1 VIKKV
6 ARDLLLAHAVV
17 FLLVGSVFSLAVYI
31 HVINNIQS
39 EEKTRLLTLTQAVAN
54 YAQNEEEP
62 DAKDPTKSVPDI
74 LLATNKNFPIKGST
88 LQWFNVDGRMVSQI
102 GSISLS
108 APFTTKEDFQEQDH
122 PHALLMTVPVV
133 ERQKL
138 MGYLRAAISLEDFDR
153 YRKHLLF
160 AMFFGVTLFLVFSTV
175 GVIWLV
181 RQSLRRLQE
190 TIDKLKQFTAD
201 ASHELRSPLMAVKTN
216 VAVALRHD
224 EGMREKDREKFET
237 INNATNQMIRTTTD
251 LLRLSEIEGAAEPER
266 TKLDLTALLASIANE
281 LGGTAQAKTIH
292 METLLED
299 EISIIAREDDA
310 RSVFGN
316 VVQNAV
322 QYTEP
327 GGKISILANKHNKR
341 ATVKV
346 VDSGI
351 GIKSEEL
358 PKIFDRFWRSD
369 KARSHHSGGN
379 GLGLAIVMA
388 IANQNGWHIAVTS
401 QPQEG
406 TTFVITV
413 PCL

>member
-6 ARDLLLAHAVV
+6 ARDLLWANAAV

-31 HVINNIQS
+31 HVINNIES
-39 EEKTRLLTLTQAVAN
+39 EEKTRLLTLTETVVN

-62 DAKDPTKSVPDI
+62 DAEDSTKSVPDI

-88 LQWFNVDGRMVSQI
+88 LQWFDLDGHMVSQI
-102 GSISLS
+102 GSLSLS
-108 APFTTKEDFQEQDH
+108 APFTIKGDFQQQDH
-122 PHALLMTVPVV
+122 PHALLMTAPVV
-133 ERQKL
+133 ERKKL

-160 AMFFGVTLFLVFSTV
+160 AMLSGVTLFLLFSTV

-181 RQSLRRLQE
+181 RQSLKRLQE

-251 LLRLSEIEGAAEPER
+251 LLRLSEIERAAEPER

-281 LGGTAQAKTIH
+281 MSSAAQAKAIH
-292 METLLED
+292 METLLAEV
-299 EISIIAREDDA
+299 SIIGREDDV

-316 VVQNAV
+316 VVQNAI

-327 GGKISILANKHNKR
+327 GGKISVLANKHNKR

-346 VDSGI
+346 VDNGI
-351 GIKSEEL
+351 GINGEEL

-388 IANQNGWHIAVTS
+388 IANQNGWHISVTS
-401 QPQEG
+401 QPKEG
-406 TTFVITV
+406 TTFVITI